1 MWVVR
6 DLRHHLDKPHSFS
19 FIKDYKFSTSPGLLP
34 LKKEGEPGEEGSTE
48 VFGLTVLQISSHN
61 KRSKSSHMF

>member
-6 DLRHHLDKPHSFS
+6 DPRHHLDKPHSFS

-34 LKKEGEPGEEGSTE
+34 LKKEGELGEEGGTE
-48 VFGLTVLQISSHN
+48 VFGLTVLQNILPQ
-61 KRSKSSHMF
+61 